1 MTSLRVFY
9 GHHKCATGWIT
20 ENLREMV
27 FHLGL
32 RHHIV
37 HLPEHYAAHGSL
49 EGLAA
54 ATSAD
59 LLFYTNAM
67 IEQAR
72 TLRPHRG
79 LHVVR
84 DPRDILVSGY
94 FSHLHSH
101 PTDEWSALERHRR
114 ELRQLSK
121 TEGLR
126 HELDFS
132 RSQFESMG
140 AWDYDQPHVLEMKME
155 VLTADPL
162 RHFTHIADFF
172 GWLDATDDRGLRRV
186 GRVAQLRLNR
196 LNQKG
201 RRFMPG
207 AAPVFPVPTRRMATM
222 PRSEL
227 ARIVDRKSFRRL
239 SGGRAKGQENLKS
252 HYRKG
257 VPGDWA
263 NHFDSDLTALFKE
276 RHGELLIRLGY
287 ETDLHW

>member
-1 MTSLRVFY
+1 M
-9 GHHKCATGWIT
+9 A
-20 ENLREMV
+20 

-32 RHHIV
+32 RHQIV
-37 HLPEHYAAHGSL
+37 HLPAHYAPHGSL
-49 EGLAA
+49 EGLVD

-59 LLFYTNAM
+59 LLFYTNAT

-72 TLRPHRG
+72 TLRSHRG

-84 DPRDILVSGY
+84 DPRDILVSAY

-101 PTDEWSALERHRR
+101 PTEAWSALEAHRR
-114 ELRQLSK
+114 ELQQRSK
-121 TEGLR
+121 DEGLR

-132 RSQFESMG
+132 RPQFESMM
-140 AWDYDQPHVLEMKME
+140 AWDYDQRHVLEIKME
-155 VLTADPL
+155 TLTADPQ
-162 RHFTHIADFF
+162 RHFAHIANFF
-172 GWLDATDDRGLRRV
+172 GWLDPSSDRSLRRM

-207 AAPVFPVPTRRMATM
+207 AVPMFPVPRRRMAAM

-227 ARIVDRKSFRRL
+227 TRIVDRKSFRRL
-239 SGGRAKGQENLKS
+239 SGGRAKGQENVKS

-257 VPGDWA
+257 VSGDWA
-263 NHFDSDLTALFKE
+263 NHFGDDLKALFKA

-287 ETDLHW
+287 ENDLHW